1 LWVQERDA
9 IIPIDRGQTRCLILG
24 NKVMRTYELVMVLD
38 PTLEEEQVEAIVGQV
53 RAFVEGRDGEV
64 LKVDRWGRRRLAYP
78 IKRHRDGIYVLTQ
91 FRLDSGQANQLNRQL
106 DLSEQVIR
114 HLLVRADEDEE

>member
-1 LWVQERDA
+1 
-9 IIPIDRGQTRCLILG
+9 
-24 NKVMRTYELVMVLD
+24 MRTYELVMVLD